1 MGNLNARST
10 TLYVDET
17 NACLVATTP
26 EFLHGEELD
35 CKR

>member
-17 NACLVATTP
+17 KACLVAANP